1 MRSSP
6 PALPKPPLPKPIRRW
21 WRWLL
26 CPALLVLNYLLILF
40 VTPGQPQRVE
50 LSYTF
55 FKQQVTADNVA
66 QISTRTDTIQGTF
79 KQPVPYQ
86 PDPTVPARTVSDFS
100 TVIPAFA
107 DPGLETL
114 LAPNGGV
121 INARPLEHPSNPLS
135 TLLLS

>member
-6 PALPKPPLPKPIRRW
+6 PGAPTAPRPPTGTPTIPPPRQMLRRW

-26 CPALLVLNYLLILF
+26 FPALLVLNYVLILY

-55 FKQQVTADNVA
+55 FKQQVEANTVA
-66 QISTRTDTIQGTF
+66 QITTRTDTIQVTF
-79 KQPVPYQ
+79 RQPVPYQ
-86 PDPTVPARTVSDFS
+86 PDLSVPAKTVADFS

-107 DPGLETL
+107 DPGL
-114 LAPNGGV
+114 
-121 INARPLEHPSNPLS
+121 
-135 TLLLS
+135 